1 MNKKVVTW
9 NVQEHIKD
17 LMKEYPA
24 TQEYFAWVAERLNC
38 SINEIEGLAVRPEF
52 QETDEEGWN
61 IESFCEPGTR
71 IRHLFTHKN
80 KHVDGFTFGDVEEIQ
95 VGYDLFITEVNASP
109 YYVYANPNTI
119 EVMYGI

>member
-1 MNKKVVTW
+1 MKQKVVTC
-9 NVQEHIKD
+9 NIQEHIQD

-61 IESFCEPGTR
+61 IESFFEPNTS
-71 IRHLFTHKN
+71 IKHLFTYNN
-80 KHVDGFTFGDVEEIQ
+80 KYVDGFFFGDVEEIQ
-95 VGYDLFITEVNASP
+95 VGHDLFITEVNASP
-109 YYVYANPNTI
+109 YFVYANPNTI
-119 EVMYGI
+119 EVINLE